1 MCSKNLLLKESET
14 RLLNT
19 VHVLIKIVHMRLEEY
34 TLKGEG
40 ETVDVERILEVI
52 ISITA
57 IFYIKRHPSTKF
69 QPD

>member
-1 MCSKNLLLKESET
+1 
-14 RLLNT
+14 
-19 VHVLIKIVHMRLEEY
+19 MRLEEY